1 MYKVKYCED
10 TQNSFL
16 KFKEQIYRWIH
27 FVRIPCLFK
36 ITIMLIRGFRKY
48 TMNPALGFLP
58 IGIFIFLNA
67 NSVDLII
74 ALLASTLLSLI
85 LDSIFRFVLKTTVFW
100 LMSTV
105 SMIPLVLTFLFAMVA
120 PVKEINA
127 HNYMIICE
135 IWMVMTLFTVRGAK
149 KHIANRYFK
158 RIDIREKSL
167 LQEIFSTM
175 GIAERLFTLH
185 LFVVLAY
192 SFLMQSYGFDGW
204 DFTIYIFAPLTIVVI
219 LICYDSFVL
228 RSLSTRIFKEEWLP
242 VVNEQGRVIGK
253 VAKSVSFRM
262 KNRFL
267 HPVIRIA
274 LVCDHSIYLQK
285 RPADSP
291 FEPGSLDHPFEKYM
305 LFKHDLNLAARNSIA
320 KQLGGEALPYT
331 FHLKYIYENSETKR
345 LVLFYVSFL
354 NSADEIRNISMLK
367 GKFWTVKQIEAEVH
381 SNIFGECFLREY
393 EYLKSTMLNPAIK
406 EII

>member
-1 MYKVKYCED
+1 
-10 TQNSFL
+10 
-16 KFKEQIYRWIH
+16 
-27 FVRIPCLFK
+27 
-36 ITIMLIRGFRKY
+36 MLIRGFRKY

-58 IGIFIFLNA
+58 IGVFIFLNA
-67 NSVDLII
+67 NSVNLII
-74 ALLASTLLSLI
+74 AILASTLLSLL

-100 LMSTV
+100 LMSIV
-105 SMIPLVLTFLFAMVA
+105 SMVPLVLTCIFALLA
-120 PVKEINA
+120 PVQEINI

-135 IWMVMTLFTVRGAK
+135 IWMVLTLFVIRGGK

-158 RIDIREKSL
+158 RIDIREKTL

-175 GIAERLFTLH
+175 GISERLFTLH

-192 SFLMQSYGFDGW
+192 SFLIHSYGSDGW
-204 DFTIYIFAPLTIVVI
+204 DFAIYVFAPLTIIVI
-219 LICYDSFVL
+219 LVCYESFML
-228 RSLSTRIFKEEWLP
+228 RSLSTRFFKEEWLP

-274 LVCDHSIYLQK
+274 LVCNHSIYLQK
-285 RPADSP
+285 RPEDST
-291 FEPGSLDHPFEKYM
+291 FEPGCLDHPFEKYM

-331 FHLKYIYENSETKR
+331 FQLKYIYENSETKR
-345 LVLFYVSFL
+345 LVLFYVSL
-354 NSADEIRNISMLK
+354 INSADEIKNISMLK
-367 GKFWTVKQIEAEVH
+367 GKFWTVKQIEDEIH
-381 SNIFGECFLREY
+381 STIFGECFLREY